1 MIELRGIKF
10 CNVVC
15 ASCTRSVSGEGWR
28 LTRPFLNWTGSTLI
42 TKTVTLEPRAG
53 NMPLDENWQPLEL
66 LPSCIKTFFFQGAAL
81 NALGLSGPGIKAI
94 LASGVWQKIDEPF
107 IISFMPLGAS
117 ANERLAETSEFVKIL
132 RAQLPHFKAKDK
144 IALEINLSCPNVHS
158 GFLGAES
165 SIFLDEAY
173 DILNE
178 ADRLRIP
185 LIIKINALIPPS
197 IANLIVKHPSCDALD
212 ISNTIPFGAK
222 TDPPISWWR
231 YSSWWTLKGLLGLKS
246 PLYYRRFN
254 KGREEKEKQQG
265 GLSGRPLY
273 PVIFKWVEDFRRL
286 NGDTNLIVGGGIF
299 SAEDAIYLLK
309 LDADVISLGTA
320 AMIRPWRVQGI
331 IKAVNKYFETKKR

>member
-1 MIELRGIKF
+1 MKLREIDFGSIF
-10 CNVVC
+10 C
-15 ASCTRSVSGEGWR
+15 ASCTRNVSGEGWR

-53 NMPLDENWQPLEL
+53 NMPLDENWQPWEIF
-66 LPSCIKTFFFQGAAL
+66 PSCIKTFFLQGAAL

-107 IISFMPLGAS
+107 IISFMPLGATVY
-117 ANERLAETSEFVKIL
+117 ERLAETREFVKIL
-132 RAQLPHFKAKDK
+132 RAQLSSFKAQGK

-165 SIFLDEAY
+165 SKFVDEAC
-173 DILNE
+173 DILKE
-178 ADRLRIP
+178 ANILEIP
-185 LIIKINALIPPS
+185 LIIKINALVPPS
-197 IANLIVKHPSCDALD
+197 IANLIAKHPSCDALD
-212 ISNTIPFGAK
+212 ISNTIPFGAE
-222 TDPPISWWR
+222 TDPPIPWWR
-231 YSSWWTLKGLLGLKS
+231 YSSWWTLKGLFGLKS

-254 KGREEKEKQQG
+254 KGREEKEKQPG

-273 PVIFKWVEDFRRL
+273 RVIFKWVEDFRRL
-286 NGDTNLIVGGGIF
+286 NGETSLIVGGGIF
-299 SAEDAIYLLK
+299 SVEDATYLLK
-309 LDADVISLGTA
+309 LDADAISLGTV